1 MKNIITRSLINA
13 LGLLAYIILVM
24 NILNNGEK
32 IFGNMPK
39 PIGGITFL
47 LVFVF
52 SALVSSL
59 LVLGKPAM
67 LFFDGHRKEGIRML
81 FYTIGWILVL
91 IILLII
97 IRLLLSV

>member
-1 MKNIITRSLINA
+1 MKNIITRALINT

-47 LVFVF
+47 LIFVF

-59 LVLGKPAM
+59 LILGKPAM
-67 LFFDGHRKEGIRML
+67 LFFDGRKKEGIRML
-81 FYTIGWILVL
+81 FYTMGWMLVIIFL
-91 IILLII
+91 IIAARLIMEM
-97 IRLLLSV
+97 